1 MMAASSGHL
10 TPEQADVL
18 RAELERALAK
28 LTRSM
33 KTTNRAAR
41 PVKLDQTSV
50 GRLSRIDAL
59 QNQSFTQGLQERERV
74 KAAQLTEALQRLEA
88 GSYGTCEGCGEPIG
102 FERLSLFPETRT
114 CSRCAS

>member
-1 MMAASSGHL
+1 MSRTPGPL
-10 TPEQADVL
+10 TPEQVVL
-18 RAELERALAK
+18 LQGELERALAK

-33 KTTNRAAR
+33 KTTNKAAR

-59 QNQSFTQGLQERERV
+59 QNQSLTQGLQERERV
-74 KAAQLTEALQRLEA
+74 KAAQLTEALKRLEE
-88 GSYGTCEGCGEPIG
+88 GTYGTCEGCGEPIG

-114 CSRCAS
+114 CSRCAA